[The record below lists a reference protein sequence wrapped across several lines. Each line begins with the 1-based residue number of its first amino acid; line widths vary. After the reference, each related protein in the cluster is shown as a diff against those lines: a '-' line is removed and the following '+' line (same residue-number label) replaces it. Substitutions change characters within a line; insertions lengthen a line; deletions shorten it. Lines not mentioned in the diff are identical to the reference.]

1 MLPQA
6 AVGLAALTIGIVAH
20 FISRLSGFRF
30 SRTSLTV
37 PAVVIMIPGVP
48 LYAAITH
55 LSNGDIPQ
63 ATAALVQVFFVVLSI
78 GVGLAISRML
88 TDPGWRIDR
97 DTAQPR
103 LLEKTG
109 WNDGSRRFQM
119 R

>member
-1 MLPQA
+1 
-6 AVGLAALTIGIVAH
+6 
-20 FISRLSGFRF
+20 
-30 SRTSLTV
+30 
-37 PAVVIMIPGVP
+37 MIPGVP

-55 LSNGDIPQ
+55 LSNGEITQ
-63 ATAALVQVFFVVLSI
+63 ATEALTQVFFVILSI

-103 LLEKTG
+103 LLEQTG
-109 WNDGSRRFQM
+109 WNSGKQRFQM